1 MGYILIADDDVA
13 IAELIADSLTDEG
26 YATRIVTDGAS
37 ALHTIQNNSEQI
49 DLILLDIML
58 PHKDGLQICREVRS
72 MIECP
77 IVFVSAKSSNQNRIF
92 GLDIG
97 ADDYITKPFIVA
109 ELVARVNAH
118 LRREKRRLRS
128 DTDLMTLGDLTID
141 KENATVKRNGVLIEL
156 STREFQVF
164 AYLVDNMG
172 KVLSREQIFE
182 NVWGNNF
189 GDLNSVTIHIKN
201 IRRKLDP
208 DNQLIRTVWGI
219 GYRLIKGGVNCP

>member
-1 MGYILIADDDVA
+1 MGYILIADDDLA
-13 IAELIADSLTDEG
+13 IAELIADSLSDEG
-26 YATRIVTDGAS
+26 YKTQIVTDGEA
-37 ALHTIQNNSEQI
+37 ALLTITQNTDQI

-58 PHKDGLQICREVRS
+58 PYKDGLHICAEVRS
-72 MIECP
+72 IVECP
-77 IVFVSAKSSNQNRIF
+77 IVFVSAKSSDQNKIL
-92 GLDIG
+92 GLEIG

-118 LRREKRRLRS
+118 MRREKRRLKQ
-128 DTDLMTLGDLTID
+128 DNDVIVLGDITLD
-141 KENATVKRNGVLIEL
+141 KANGLVKRGDKLIDL

-182 NVWGNNF
+182 NVWGNPY

-201 IRRKLDP
+201 IRAKLDP
-208 DNQLIRTVWGI
+208 NNELIRTVWGT
-219 GYRLIKGGVNCP
+219 GYRLIKGGN

>member
-13 IAELIADSLTDEG
+13 IAELIADSLSDEG
-26 YATRIVTDGAS
+26 YTTRIVTDGAS
-37 ALHTIQNNSEQI
+37 ALHTIQGDSEQI

-58 PHKDGLQICREVRS
+58 PHKDGLQICKEVRS
-72 MIECP
+72 IIACP

-128 DTDLMTLGDLTID
+128 DTDLMTLGDLVID
-141 KENATVKRNGVLIEL
+141 KENATVKRDGVLIEL

>member
-1 MGYILIADDDVA
+1 MGYILIADDDIA
-13 IAELIADSLTDEG
+13 IAELIADSLADEG
-26 YATRIVTDGAS
+26 YATQIVTNGKE
-37 ALHTIQNNSEQI
+37 ALETIKTDAKQI
-49 DLILLDIML
+49 DLILLDIMM
-58 PHKDGLQICREVRS
+58 PHKDGLQICMEVRS
-72 MIECP
+72 IASCP
-77 IVFVSAKSSNQNRIF
+77 IVFVSAKSSNQNKIL

-118 LRREKRRLRS
+118 MRREKRNLQQ
-128 DTDLMTLGDLTID
+128 DQTIIILGDLIID
-141 KENATVKRNGVLIEL
+141 KENETVKQNGQAIDL

-164 AYLVDNMG
+164 AYLVDNIG

-182 NVWGNNF
+182 NVWGDHF

-208 DNQLIRTVWGI
+208 DNKLIRTVWGI
-219 GYRLIKGGVNCP
+219 GYRLTKGGSDCP